1 MVADNPLYPPPK
13 PLKSMEKDPHGL
25 DQHAPGAKLDAGK
38 SMMSLVVMDMNLALA
53 QVAAVATYG
62 ARKYTRGGWLH
73 VEDGQE
79 RYTDAMLRHLLKEP
93 DELCDPD
100 TGIEHAA
107 HVAWNALARLQL
119 LILNSQKD

>member
-1 MVADNPLYPPPK
+1 MAADNSLYPPHK
-13 PLKSMEKDPHGL
+13 PLNSMEKDPYGI